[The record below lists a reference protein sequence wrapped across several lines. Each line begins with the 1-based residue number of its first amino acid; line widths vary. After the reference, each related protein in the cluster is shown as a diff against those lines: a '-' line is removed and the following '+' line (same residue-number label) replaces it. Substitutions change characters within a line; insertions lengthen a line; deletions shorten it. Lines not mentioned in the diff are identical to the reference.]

1 MRIANKTI
9 YDSITRNLTK
19 TSTEMFR
26 ANQTVSSG
34 KRINSLSDDPVGL
47 VAVLDLRSSQAH
59 VEQLERNIAMGKS
72 WLNMGESAL
81 TQIEDVLTETKTLCV
96 QMANATQGATERKNA
111 AAVVEGQFQQILAL
125 ANTQVGGRYIFGG
138 TRTDTMPFVYDEG
151 TGPADPV
158 DPAKVTY
165 QGNDVPFSVKI
176 GKVTDVAV
184 GRNGETIFGDDGM
197 IWADSSKGQDNIFKT
212 LLDLKKALTE
222 NDVSGVQDA
231 MGKLDNHQETV
242 RTTISNTGAKIL
254 RLDTKENIIQDLK
267 LTYTERKS
275 QLEDA
280 DLAEA
285 IIDLQTKETA
295 YQAALSSSSKVMAL
309 SLVDYL

>member
-9 YDSITRNLTK
+9 YDSIISNLNK

-34 KRINSLSDDPVGL
+34 KQINCLSDDPVGL
-47 VAVLDLRSSQAH
+47 VTVLDLRSSQAH

-81 TQIEDVLTETKTLCV
+81 TQIEDVLTEAKTLCV

-111 AAVVEGQFQQILAL
+111 AAVVEGHFQQILSL
-125 ANTQVGGRYIFGG
+125 ANSQVGGRYIFGG
-138 TRTDTMPFVYDEG
+138 TRTDTVPFVYNAE
-151 TGPADPV
+151 T
-158 DPAKVTY
+158 DPANVTY
-165 QGNDVPFSVKI
+165 QGNATPFSVKI
-176 GKVTDVAV
+176 GQSTTVAV
-184 GRNGETIFGDDGM
+184 GRDGETFLGDDA
-197 IWADSSKGQDNIFKT
+197 IAWDDSNDGEDNLFKT
-212 LLDLKKALTE
+212 LIDLKTALTT
-222 NDVSGVQDA
+222 NDVEGIQGAIS
-231 MGKLDNHQETV
+231 KIDNHQETV
-242 RTTISNTGAKIL
+242 RNTISNSGAKIV
-254 RLDTKENIIQDLK
+254 RLETKENIIQDLK
-267 LTYTERKS
+267 LIYTERKS

-285 IIDLQTKETA
+285 IIDLKTKETA